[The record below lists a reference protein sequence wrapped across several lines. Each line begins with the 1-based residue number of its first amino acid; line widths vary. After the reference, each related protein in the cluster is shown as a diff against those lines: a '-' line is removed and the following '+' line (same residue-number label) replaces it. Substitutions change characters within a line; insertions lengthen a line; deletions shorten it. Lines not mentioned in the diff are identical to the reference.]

1 MNKTQVYSWRLSSH
15 LKCALEEAARRERT
29 SVAALIERIVAGWL
43 AEERAQN
50 TEADAEQAR
59 LHEAAAQTLGV
70 IRGGNP
76 DRSTTVRQAVQ
87 ARLTRY
93 HAR

>member
-1 MNKTQVYSWRLSSH
+1 MNKTQVYSWRLSWH
-15 LKCALEEAARRERT
+15 LKRALEEAARRERT

-59 LHEAAAQTLGV
+59 RHEAAARTLGV

-76 DRSTTVRQAVQ
+76 DRSTTARQGVQ

>member
-15 LKCALEEAARRERT
+15 LKRALEEAARRERT

-59 LHEAAAQTLGV
+59 LHEAAAGTLGV